1 MTKNSTSTEET
12 KKLLLHLSSYAK
24 EHNLSTRSLTEKLGI
39 PYDTTRKW
47 WGFCQGASARKPS
60 EIHLSRIKEF
70 LTAEE
75 KPEVYAQIEEARNRA
90 SKVRHLLILLEDE
103 LGWFRDGDAGARDE
117 FRKGLDASD
126 IGYIS
131 SLLTMITDEDKFQR
145 WLALSNARFNYFRK
159 G

>member
-1 MTKNSTSTEET
+1 MTNEYMNARET
-12 KKLLLHLSSYAK
+12 KELLLHLSSYAK
-24 EHNLSTRSLTEKLGI
+24 EHNLSTKSLAEKLGI
-39 PYDTTRKW
+39 PYGTTQKW
-47 WGFCQGASARKPS
+47 WVFCQGASARKPS
-60 EIHLSRIKEF
+60 EPHLAKVKEF
-70 LTAEE
+70 LLTAE
-75 KPEVYAQIEEARNRA
+75 KPEIYVQIEEARKRA
-90 SKVRHLLILLEDE
+90 EKVKYLLILLEDE

>member
-1 MTKNSTSTEET
+1 M
-12 KKLLLHLSSYAK
+12 
-24 EHNLSTRSLTEKLGI
+24 
-39 PYDTTRKW
+39 
-47 WGFCQGASARKPS
+47 
-60 EIHLSRIKEF
+60 
-70 LTAEE
+70 TAEE
-75 KPEVYAQIEEARNRA
+75 KPEVYAQIEEARNRT

>member
-1 MTKNSTSTEET
+1 MNAEEI
-12 KKLLLHLSSYAK
+12 KQVLLDLNSYAN
-24 EHNLSTRSLTEKLGI
+24 ERSLSKSGLANKLGI
-39 PYDTTRKW
+39 PENTLSKW
-47 WGFCQGASARKPS
+47 WVFCQGASARKPS

-75 KPEVYAQIEEARNRA
+75 KPEVYAQIGEARNRTG
-90 SKVRHLLILLEDE
+90 KVRHLLILLEDE
-103 LGWFRDGDAGARDE
+103 LGWFRDGDARARDE